1 VTPAITANVNGSYQF
16 QVPDAGAHFATGRGL
31 VGGTVALGPDG
42 TLSLLGGVSVYATE
56 GRDTKVRP
64 SGSLAYTQRFAA
76 FVVSARFESGY
87 QNNSSAIDAT
97 GVTFTRSAGVFLT
110 TTQLL
115 FRQLTATLG
124 VRWVENQFEQTS
136 TFGGPPGTKD
146 RTWDFDVSLGY
157 PLARSLSLGLGYTGT
172 IRTSTQSSADFC
184 ENRVRLGLTYQYTL
198 F

>member
-31 VGGTVALGPDG
+31 AGGTVALGPDG
-42 TLSLLGGVSVYATE
+42 TLSLLGGVSLYATE
-56 GRDTKVRP
+56 GQETKVRP
-64 SGSLAYTQRFAA
+64 SGSLAYTQRFAT
-76 FVVSARFESGY
+76 FVLSARFESGY
-87 QNNSSAIDAT
+87 VNNSSAIDAT

-115 FRQLTATLG
+115 FRELTATLG
-124 VRWVENQFEQTS
+124 VRWVENQFEQSS

-146 RTWDFDVSLGY
+146 RTWDFDASLSY

-172 IRTSTQSSADFC
+172 IRTSTQSSADFY
-184 ENRVRLGLTYQYTL
+184 ENRVRLGLTYQYNL
-198 F
+198 L